1 MEILSSKVFI
11 LKVTSMDLKKYNR
24 YPIVLFALS
33 WLALVILPLL
43 VVVMM
48 SFLKTKGIRIKWDWG
63 FYSYMKMI
71 QFGGNDVVFQTI
83 RIGLTVTLINFL
95 IAFPFA
101 FWLAKTLK
109 NISFKLIIFTALT
122 VPFFLSPV
130 SRVIVWRSILGL
142 DGLLNNFFL
151 NIGLVDQPIEW
162 LIFSEFAVHLGL
174 MAQYFPSMVWPLYLS
189 LSLIDD
195 ETIEASLDL
204 GAGILRTTIYIILP
218 LALPG
223 VVAGVIFCLVP
234 MLGDAVIPQQMGGG
248 NILTISHS
256 LSNYIGS
263 RSYVLGAAIA
273 SIVLLVLIIL
283 IIILWFVFKPYGG
296 LGKVFGQM
304 RQ

>member
-1 MEILSSKVFI
+1 MQF
-11 LKVTSMDLKKYNR
+11 KKYNQ

-33 WLALVILPLL
+33 WVFFVIVPLL
-43 VVVMM
+43 IVVMM
-48 SFLKTKGIRIKWDWG
+48 SFLKTKGIKIKWDWG
-63 FYSYMKMI
+63 FYSYIKMVR
-71 QFGGNDVVFQTI
+71 FGGDDVVLQTI
-83 RIGLTVTLINFL
+83 RIGLTVTFINFL

-109 NISFKLIIFTALT
+109 KTSTKLLVFTALT

-130 SRVIVWRSILGL
+130 SRVIVWRSVLGL
-142 DGLLNNFFL
+142 DGLVNNFL
-151 NIGLVDQPIEW
+151 INIGLINQPLEW

-195 ETIEASLDL
+195 ETIEASFDL
-204 GAGILRTTIYIILP
+204 GAGIIRTTFSIILP

-223 VVAGVIFCLVP
+223 VLAGVIFCLVP

-248 NILTISHS
+248 NVLTISHS

-263 RSYVLGAAIA
+263 RSYVVGAAIA
-273 SIVLLVLIIL
+273 SIVLLVLMAL
-283 IIILWFVFKPYGG
+283 IFILWLVLRPYGG
-296 LGKVFGQM
+296 LGKVFEQM
-304 RQ
+304 KK

>member
-1 MEILSSKVFI
+1 
-11 LKVTSMDLKKYNR
+11 MDLKKYNQ

-33 WLALVILPLL
+33 WLAIVILPLL
-43 VVVMM
+43 IVVMM
-48 SFLKTKGIRIKWDWG
+48 SFLKTKGIKIKWDWG

-71 QFGGNDVVFQTI
+71 RFGGDDVVFQTI
-83 RIGLTVTLINFL
+83 RIGLTVTIINFL

-101 FWLAKTLK
+101 FWLAKILK
-109 NISFKLIIFTALT
+109 NISLKLLIFTALT

-142 DGLLNNFFL
+142 DGFLNNFFL
-151 NIGLVDQPIEW
+151 DIGLVTEPIEW

-189 LSLIDD
+189 ISLIDD

-204 GAGILRTTIYIILP
+204 GAGIIRTTLWVILP

-223 VVAGVIFCLVP
+223 VIAGVIFCLVP

-248 NILTISHS
+248 NVLTISHS

-273 SIVLLVLIIL
+273 SIVLLILIVL

-296 LGKVFGQM
+296 LGKVFDQM
-304 RQ
+304 KR

>member
-1 MEILSSKVFI
+1 M
-11 LKVTSMDLKKYNR
+11 SMDLKKYNH
-24 YPIVLFALS
+24 YPIVFFALS
-33 WLALVILPLL
+33 WLVFVILPLL
-43 VVVMM
+43 LVVMM
-48 SFLKTKGIRIKWDWG
+48 SFLKTKGIKIKWDWG

-71 QFGGNDVVFQTI
+71 QFGGDDVVLQTI
-83 RIGLTVTLINFL
+83 RIGLTVTVINFL

-109 NISFKLIIFTALT
+109 NISFKLLIFTALT

-142 DGLLNNFFL
+142 DGLLNNFFI
-151 NIGLVDQPIEW
+151 NIGLIDKPIEW

-189 LSLIDD
+189 ISLIDD

-204 GAGILRTTIYIILP
+204 GAGIVRTTIWVILP

-223 VVAGVIFCLVP
+223 VIAGIIFCLVP

-283 IIILWFVFKPYGG
+283 IIILWFVLKPYGG
-296 LGKVFGQM
+296 LGKVFDQM
-304 RQ
+304 KR

>member
-1 MEILSSKVFI
+1 MQF
-11 LKVTSMDLKKYNR
+11 KKYNH
-24 YPIVLFALS
+24 YPIILFALS
-33 WLALVILPLL
+33 WFVFVIIPLL
-43 VVVMM
+43 IVVMM
-48 SFLKTKGIRIKWDWG
+48 SFLKTKGIKIKWDWG
-63 FYSYMKMI
+63 FYSYSKMVR
-71 QFGGNDVVFQTI
+71 FGGNDVVLQTI
-83 RIGLTVTLINFL
+83 RIGLTVTFINFL

-109 NISFKLIIFTALT
+109 NTSAKLLLFTALT

-130 SRVIVWRSILGL
+130 SRVIVWRSVLGL
-142 DGLLNNFFL
+142 DGLVNNFL
-151 NIGLVDQPIEW
+151 IGTGLINEPIEW

-204 GAGILRTTIYIILP
+204 GAGILRTTFSVILP

-223 VVAGVIFCLVP
+223 VLAGVIFCLVP

-248 NILTISHS
+248 NVLTISHS

-263 RSYVLGAAIA
+263 RSYVVGAAIA
-273 SIVLLVLIIL
+273 SIVLILLMLLIFILWLVLR
-283 IIILWFVFKPYGG
+283 PYGG
-296 LGKVFGQM
+296 LGKVFEQM
-304 RQ
+304 KR

>member
-1 MEILSSKVFI
+1 
-11 LKVTSMDLKKYNR
+11 MDLKKYNR

-204 GAGILRTTIYIILP
+204 GAGILRTTIYVILP

>member
-1 MEILSSKVFI
+1 MQF
-11 LKVTSMDLKKYNR
+11 KKYNQ

-33 WLALVILPLL
+33 WVFFVIVPLL
-43 VVVMM
+43 IVVMM
-48 SFLKTKGIRIKWDWG
+48 SFLKTKGIKIKWDWG
-63 FYSYMKMI
+63 FYSYNKMVR
-71 QFGGNDVVFQTI
+71 FGGNDVVLQTI
-83 RIGLTVTLINFL
+83 RIGLTVTFINFL

-109 NISFKLIIFTALT
+109 NTSAKLLLFTALT

-130 SRVIVWRSILGL
+130 SRVIVWRSVLGL
-142 DGLLNNFFL
+142 DGLVNNFL
-151 NIGLVDQPIEW
+151 IGTGLINEPIEW

-204 GAGILRTTIYIILP
+204 GAGILRTTFSVILP

-223 VVAGVIFCLVP
+223 VLAGVIFCLVP

-248 NILTISHS
+248 NVLTISHS

-263 RSYVLGAAIA
+263 RSYVVGAAIA
-273 SIVLLVLIIL
+273 SIVLILLMLLIFILWLVLR
-283 IIILWFVFKPYGG
+283 PYGG
-296 LGKVFGQM
+296 LGKVFEQM
-304 RQ
+304 KR

>member
-1 MEILSSKVFI
+1 MQ
-11 LKVTSMDLKKYNR
+11 LKKYNH
-24 YPIVLFALS
+24 YPIILFALS
-33 WLALVILPLL
+33 WFVFVIIPLL
-43 VVVMM
+43 IVVMM
-48 SFLKTKGIRIKWDWG
+48 SFLKTKGIKIKWDWG
-63 FYSYMKMI
+63 FYSYSKMVR
-71 QFGGNDVVFQTI
+71 FGGNDVVLQTI
-83 RIGLTVTLINFL
+83 RIGLTVTFINFL

-109 NISFKLIIFTALT
+109 NTSAKLLLFTALT

-130 SRVIVWRSILGL
+130 SRVIVWRSVLGL
-142 DGLLNNFFL
+142 DGLVNNFL
-151 NIGLVDQPIEW
+151 IGTGLINEPIEW

-204 GAGILRTTIYIILP
+204 GAGILRTTFSVILP

-223 VVAGVIFCLVP
+223 VLAGVIFCLVP

-248 NILTISHS
+248 NVLTISHS

-263 RSYVLGAAIA
+263 RSYVVGAAIA
-273 SIVLLVLIIL
+273 SIVLILLMLLIFILWLVLR
-283 IIILWFVFKPYGG
+283 PYGG
-296 LGKVFGQM
+296 LGKVFEQM
-304 RQ
+304 KR

>member
-1 MEILSSKVFI
+1 MSSMQF
-11 LKVTSMDLKKYNR
+11 KKYNQ

-33 WLALVILPLL
+33 WVFFVIVPLL
-43 VVVMM
+43 IVVMM
-48 SFLKTKGIRIKWDWG
+48 SFLKTKGIKIKWDWG
-63 FYSYMKMI
+63 FYSYIKMVR
-71 QFGGNDVVFQTI
+71 FGGDDVVLQTI
-83 RIGLTVTLINFL
+83 RIGLTVTFINFL

-109 NISFKLIIFTALT
+109 KTSTKLLVFTALT

-130 SRVIVWRSILGL
+130 SRVIVWRSVLGL
-142 DGLLNNFFL
+142 DGLVNNFL
-151 NIGLVDQPIEW
+151 INIGLINQPLEW

-195 ETIEASLDL
+195 ETIEASFDL
-204 GAGILRTTIYIILP
+204 GAGIIRTTFSIILP

-223 VVAGVIFCLVP
+223 VLAGVIFCLVP

-248 NILTISHS
+248 NVLTISHS

-263 RSYVLGAAIA
+263 RSYVVGAAIA
-273 SIVLLVLIIL
+273 SIVLLVLMTL
-283 IIILWFVFKPYGG
+283 IFILWLVLRPYGG
-296 LGKVFGQM
+296 LGKVFEQM
-304 RQ
+304 KK

>member
-1 MEILSSKVFI
+1 M
-11 LKVTSMDLKKYNR
+11 SMDLKKYNH
-24 YPIVLFALS
+24 YPIVFFALS
-33 WLALVILPLL
+33 WLVFVILPLL
-43 VVVMM
+43 LVVMM
-48 SFLKTKGIRIKWDWG
+48 SFLKTKGIKIKWDWG

-71 QFGGNDVVFQTI
+71 RFGGDDVVLQTI
-83 RIGLTVTLINFL
+83 RIGLTVTVINFL

-109 NISFKLIIFTALT
+109 NISFKLLIFTALT

-142 DGLLNNFFL
+142 DGLLNNFFI
-151 NIGLVDQPIEW
+151 NIGLIDKPIEW

-189 LSLIDD
+189 ISLIDD

-204 GAGILRTTIYIILP
+204 GAGIVRTTIWVILP

-223 VVAGVIFCLVP
+223 VIAGIIFCLVP

-283 IIILWFVFKPYGG
+283 IVILWFVLKPYGG
-296 LGKVFGQM
+296 LGKVFDQM
-304 RQ
+304 KR

>member
-1 MEILSSKVFI
+1 
-11 LKVTSMDLKKYNR
+11 MDLKKYNH
-24 YPIVLFALS
+24 YPIVFFALS
-33 WLALVILPLL
+33 WLVFVILPLL
-43 VVVMM
+43 LVVMM
-48 SFLKTKGIRIKWDWG
+48 SFLKTKGIKIKWDWG

-71 QFGGNDVVFQTI
+71 RFGGDDVVLQTI
-83 RIGLTVTLINFL
+83 RIGLTVTVINFL

-109 NISFKLIIFTALT
+109 NISFKLLIFTALT

-142 DGLLNNFFL
+142 DGLLNNFFI
-151 NIGLVDQPIEW
+151 NIGLIDKPIEW

-189 LSLIDD
+189 ISLIDD

-204 GAGILRTTIYIILP
+204 GAGIVRTTIWVILP

-223 VVAGVIFCLVP
+223 VIAGIIFCLVP

-283 IIILWFVFKPYGG
+283 IIILWFVLKPYGG
-296 LGKVFGQM
+296 LGKVFDQM
-304 RQ
+304 KR

>member
-48 SFLKTKGIRIKWDWG
+48 SFLKRKGIRIKWDWG

-204 GAGILRTTIYIILP
+204 GAGILRTTIYVILP

>member
-1 MEILSSKVFI
+1 
-11 LKVTSMDLKKYNR
+11 MDLKKYNQ
-24 YPIVLFALS
+24 YPIILFALS
-33 WLALVILPLL
+33 WLALVIIPLL

-48 SFLKTKGIRIKWDWG
+48 SFLKTKGIKIKWDWG

-71 QFGGNDVVFQTI
+71 QFGGDDVVFQTI
-83 RIGLTVTLINFL
+83 RISLTVTIINFL

-109 NISFKLIIFTALT
+109 NMSLKLLIFTALT

-142 DGLLNNFFL
+142 DGLLNNLFL
-151 NIGLVDQPIEW
+151 DVGLVNEPIEW
-162 LIFSEFAVHLGL
+162 LIFSEFSVHLGL

-189 LSLIDD
+189 ISLIDD

-204 GAGILRTTIYIILP
+204 GAGILRTTIWVILP

-223 VVAGVIFCLVP
+223 VIAGVIFCLVP

-248 NILTISHS
+248 NVLTISHS

-263 RSYVLGAAIA
+263 RSYVLAAAIA

-296 LGKVFGQM
+296 LGKVFDQM
-304 RQ
+304 KR

>member
-1 MEILSSKVFI
+1 
-11 LKVTSMDLKKYNR
+11 MDLKKYNQ

-33 WLALVILPLL
+33 WLAIVILPLL
-43 VVVMM
+43 IVVMM
-48 SFLKTKGIRIKWDWG
+48 SFLKTKGIKIKWDWG

-71 QFGGNDVVFQTI
+71 RFGGDDVVFQTI
-83 RIGLTVTLINFL
+83 RIGLTVTIINFL

-101 FWLAKTLK
+101 FWLAKILK
-109 NISFKLIIFTALT
+109 NISLKLLIFTALT

-151 NIGLVDQPIEW
+151 DIGLVTEPIEW

-189 LSLIDD
+189 ISLIDD

-204 GAGILRTTIYIILP
+204 GAGIIRTTLWVILP

-223 VVAGVIFCLVP
+223 VIAGVIFCLVP

-248 NILTISHS
+248 NVLTISHS

-273 SIVLLVLIIL
+273 SIVLLVLIVL

-296 LGKVFGQM
+296 LGKVFDQM
-304 RQ
+304 KR

>member
-1 MEILSSKVFI
+1 MQF
-11 LKVTSMDLKKYNR
+11 KKYNQ

-33 WLALVILPLL
+33 WVFFVIVPLL
-43 VVVMM
+43 IVVMM
-48 SFLKTKGIRIKWDWG
+48 SFLKTKGIKIKWDWG
-63 FYSYMKMI
+63 FYSYIKMVR
-71 QFGGNDVVFQTI
+71 FGGDDVVLQTI
-83 RIGLTVTLINFL
+83 RIGLTVTFINFL

-109 NISFKLIIFTALT
+109 KTSTKLLVFTALT

-130 SRVIVWRSILGL
+130 SRVIVWRSVLGL
-142 DGLLNNFFL
+142 DGLVNNFL
-151 NIGLVDQPIEW
+151 INIGLINQPLEW

-195 ETIEASLDL
+195 ETIEASFDL
-204 GAGILRTTIYIILP
+204 GAGIIRTTFSIILP

-223 VVAGVIFCLVP
+223 VLAGVIFCLVP

-248 NILTISHS
+248 NVLTISHS

-263 RSYVLGAAIA
+263 RSYVVGAAIA
-273 SIVLLVLIIL
+273 SIVLLVLMTL
-283 IIILWFVFKPYGG
+283 IFILWLVLRPYGG
-296 LGKVFGQM
+296 LGKVFEQM
-304 RQ
+304 KK

>member
-204 GAGILRTTIYIILP
+204 GAGILRTTIYVILP

>member
-1 MEILSSKVFI
+1 VEILSSKVFI

-204 GAGILRTTIYIILP
+204 GAGILRTTIYVILP